1 MTSTTWHDPDPL
13 PCTMTLNGEV
23 MKVAG
28 GLRRHYADAEL
39 AAGRDPWEHLP
50 PEARPVGEW
59 PVVTRAFG
67 GYIQGS
73 SC

>member
-50 PEARPVGEW
+50 PEARSVGEW